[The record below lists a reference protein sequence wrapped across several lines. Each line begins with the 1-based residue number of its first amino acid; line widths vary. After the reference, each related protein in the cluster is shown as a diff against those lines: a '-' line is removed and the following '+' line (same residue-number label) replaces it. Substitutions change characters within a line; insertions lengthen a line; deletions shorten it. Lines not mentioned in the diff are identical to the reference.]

1 MTPTRLDGLDECTR
15 EMFALAMLVRLGKV
29 SEQDIKET
37 FRAFRR
43 LDVNN
48 DGVLTSK
55 SIIAGMIQKRR
66 SQLQIPA
73 QIAAAYINPATQIP
87 GAPVHA
93 GVVANARGWLGPRG
107 SFHAVSQA
115 GNSERTSLLTDSAIY
130 DSINSN
136 TGTARTGL

>member
-1 MTPTRLDGLDECTR
+1 
-15 EMFALAMLVRLGKV
+15 MFALAMLVRLGKV

-66 SQLQIPA
+66 AMMQVPSQVGVNQSRH
-73 QIAAAYINPATQIP
+73 
-87 GAPVHA
+87 GAPHA
-93 GVVANARGWLGPRG
+93 GATGQPKPSAAPFTKGWLGPRG
-107 SFHAVSQA
+107 SFHALSQG

-130 DSINSN
+130 DSISTNAG
-136 TGTARTGL
+136 TGRGRM